1 MRLKIN
7 RNVIP
12 INQFF
17 FFSVMMMFVFQVHAT
32 KNQDNILLSCKEN
45 NDLYLTLLENKI
57 SCARFNT
64 PEEAINNAEE
74 GAGVM
79 ILADDYPE
87 KTTVIANPLFEKAHK
102 KRLRLYVEYPSSLPG
117 VEVGTP
123 RKTFWERAVISSD
136 AFAPALQKLRIIAIH
151 DCHFVTLQ
159 SDNPDIVIARV
170 AGFDSAVFGLPNEIY
185 TVLCEIPQLKEKGGL
200 MVATTKLSQFITAR
214 YAPAD
219 AWQAI
224 WEHILAWLS
233 PTQKGIELKWTPSVR
248 PAFSADEQLPVNV
261 EKNALEKGIN
271 WYFNSRMIMSP
282 SLLSK
287 YNQPANNPEPGSANP
302 DLTKNWP
309 FGHRVGF
316 MPDMNSPV
324 GDGTLGILEGFDAK
338 IFFDGSQPVR
348 WWKRS
353 DCNGEVAGAMG
364 LAGLALQNQKYITT
378 AGNIGD
384 WLFCLS
390 AMTLGDRANPNHQAY
405 GLFGWND
412 SPQYVGTG
420 SMNGFE
426 VYYGDDN
433 ARVVLGM
440 LMASVAQKTDRYN
453 ERLSV
458 NLLANLRLSSVYGFQ
473 PNRIDQ
479 PTLVR
484 EGWEHWFTGK
494 VISYSPHYQANM
506 WACYLWAYRHTGFE
520 LFLKRAI
527 KAIEMTMDAYP
538 DNWKWTNGIQQERAK
553 MLLPLAW
560 LVQTDN
566 NPLYREWLRKI
577 ATDLLS
583 NQDKSGAIREEIGGS
598 GKGGFPPPST
608 NEAYGTTETPLIQ
621 TNEDGVSDLLY
632 TIEFAFIGLHE
643 AAAATKDPFYRDAEN
658 KLAEFLTRIQIQSEK
673 QPELSGGW
681 FRAFDFNRWEYWASN
696 GDAGWGAWCIE
707 TGWSQSWITAVLA
720 LRHMNKSLWDITEE
734 IKIDND
740 FDALRRQM
748 IPVKII
754 NEIK

>member
-1 MRLKIN
+1 MGLKIN
-7 RNVIP
+7 WRVLPN
-12 INQFF
+12 NQFF
-17 FFSVMMMFVFQVHAT
+17 FFSVMMMFVFQVYAS
-32 KNQDNILLSCKEN
+32 KNQDDIILSCREN
-45 NDLYLTLLENKI
+45 NDLYLTLLENRI
-57 SCARFNT
+57 SCSRFNT
-64 PEEAINNAEE
+64 PDEAINNAEE
-74 GAGVM
+74 GTGVM

-87 KTTVIANPLFEKAHK
+87 KTTVIANSLIEKTQRK
-102 KRLRLYVEYPSSLPG
+102 KLRLYVEYPSSLPEM
-117 VEVGTP
+117 EVGTP
-123 RKTFWERAVISSD
+123 MKTFWERAVISSD
-136 AFAPALQKLRIIAIH
+136 AFAPELQKLRVIAIH
-151 DCHFVTLQ
+151 DCHFVTFQ
-159 SDNPDIVIARV
+159 ADNPDIVIARV

-185 TVLCEIPQLKEKGGL
+185 TVLCEIPQPKETGGL

-214 YAPAD
+214 YAPTD
-219 AWQAI
+219 AWQSI
-224 WEHILAWLS
+224 WAHIFAWLR
-233 PTQKGIELKWTPSVR
+233 PNQKGVDLKWVPSVR
-248 PAFSADEQLPVNV
+248 PTFSADESLPGNV
-261 EKNALEKGIN
+261 EQLALEKGID
-271 WYFNSRMIMSP
+271 WYFNSRMIISP
-282 SLLSK
+282 TMLSK
-287 YNQPANNPEPGSANP
+287 YNQPANKPEPGSSNP
-302 DLTKNWP
+302 DLTQDWP

-316 MPDMNSPV
+316 MPGMNTPV
-324 GDGTLGILEGFDAK
+324 GDGTLGVLEGFDAK
-338 IFFDGSQPVR
+338 IFSDGSQPVR

-364 LAGLALQNQKYITT
+364 LAGLALQNQKYVTT
-378 AGNIGD
+378 SGNIGD
-384 WLFCLS
+384 WLLFQS
-390 AMTLGDRANPNHQAY
+390 SMSLGDRANPNHQAY

-453 ERLSV
+453 KRLSM

-479 PTLVR
+479 PALVR

-494 VISYSPHYQANM
+494 TISYSPHYQANM

-520 LFLKRAI
+520 LFLNRAI
-527 KAIEMTMDAYP
+527 TAIEMMMDAYP

-560 LVQTDN
+560 LVRTDN

-577 ATDLLS
+577 AGDLLA
-583 NQDKSGAIREEIGGS
+583 NQDKSGAIREEIGGI
-598 GKGGFPPPST
+598 GKGGFPPPSS

-643 AAAATKDPFYRDAEN
+643 AAAATQDPFYRDAEN

-673 QPELSGGW
+673 QPELNGGW

-720 LRHMNKSLWDITEE
+720 LRQMNKSLWEITEE
-734 IKIDND
+734 IKMDND
-740 FDALRRQM
+740 FDDLRRQM
-748 IPVKII
+748 IPDKII